1 MIYWKIDDI
10 EDNQWYLVEKLMV
23 YNKNID
29 DKD

>member
-10 EDNQWYLVEKLMV
+10 EDNKWYLAEKWMV

-29 DKD
+29 DKY